1 MSLVQAG
8 RRPRSHTR
16 WRTVPRRSP
25 RHRHRRN
32 LRNRSARFSPRRSTT
47 QMMLLLLVCFISLLA
62 AAVMLSTGYAGV
74 ATRGGAS
81 ATPSQSHSPADLDA
95 VEGRD
100 YSFLSRVDG
109 HPVHWS
115 CDSPIYLVL
124 QGSPPA
130 GAGQAIVRAAGM
142 LRGASGLDLQVGPPH
157 SRGAVISIRYGP
169 VGTVAGNLRLDD
181 EPELGVG
188 GPTWSARDGVIRSGA
203 VLIRDDT
210 PLTDPRTPT
219 GARVLLHEIGHGLG
233 LGHSA
238 HGTPEIMAPTTSI
251 DDSDQLGS
259 GDRAALAAVGC
270 PQR

>member
-1 MSLVQAG
+1 MSLSQAG
-8 RRPRSHTR
+8 RRPRSRAR
-16 WRTVPRRSP
+16 WRPVPQPSP

-32 LRNRSARFSPRRSTT
+32 PRSRSARFSPRPSMT
-47 QMMLLLLVCFISLLA
+47 LVVVMSVLS
-62 AAVMLSTGYAGV
+62 MLSVAGMSRTGYAGV

-81 ATPSQSHSPADLDA
+81 ATPSAAHLDA

-130 GAGQAIVRAAGM
+130 GAGQALVRAAGM

-188 GPTWSARDGVIRSGA
+188 GPTWSAQDGVIRSGA